1 MSTALSA
8 FLIFVG
14 VGIAVW
20 LLSCVVEALRSAPQE
35 PPKLRWAPELP
46 IEHIEVD
53 GIRLRYVRTGKGPN
67 VVLLHT
73 LRTQLDL
80 FEKMIPELSKQFTL

>member
-20 LLSCVVEALRSAPQE
+20 LLSCVVEALRSVPQE
-35 PPKLRWAPELP
+35 PRKLRWAPELP

-53 GIRLRYVRTGKGPN
+53 GIRLRRTGKGPN
-67 VVLLHT
+67 LMLLHT